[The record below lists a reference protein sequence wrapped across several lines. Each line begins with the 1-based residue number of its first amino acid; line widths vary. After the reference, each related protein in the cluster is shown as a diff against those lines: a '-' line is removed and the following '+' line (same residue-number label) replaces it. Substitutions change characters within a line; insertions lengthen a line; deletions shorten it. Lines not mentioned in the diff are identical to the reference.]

1 MKARRIFDE
10 AMTLYG
16 VVNQRGT
23 ADQSRAELYENRAL
37 VAMSVMQRE
46 IYLMEQGDSER
57 PIAESLRSM
66 DDELVIS
73 DDSALRVMLYG
84 LVMYFAEFDRDA
96 FLYNTYSVEYSNRM
110 QTVKR
115 PRKRIEK
122 VR

>member
-10 AMTLYG
+10 AMMLYG
-16 VVNQRGT
+16 IVNQRGT
-23 ADQSRAELYENRAL
+23 TDQSRAELYENRAL
-37 VAMSVMQRE
+37 TAMSVMQRE
-46 IYLMEQGDSER
+46 IYLMEQGNSDR
-57 PIAESLRSM
+57 IYPDDIHTM

-96 FLYNTYSVEYSNRM
+96 FLYNTYSVEYSNRL

>member
-57 PIAESLRSM
+57 PIAESLRNM

-96 FLYNTYSVEYSNRM
+96 FLYNTYSVEYSNRL

>member
-10 AMTLYG
+10 AMTMYG

-23 ADQSRAELYENRAL
+23 TDQSRAELYENRAL

-46 IYLMEQGDSER
+46 IYLMENADSER
-57 PIAESLRSM
+57 TMPESIHTM

-73 DDSALRVMLYG
+73 DDSAMRVMLYG

-96 FLYNTYSVEYSNRM
+96 FVYNTYSVEYSNRL

-115 PRKRIEK
+115 PRKRIKK

>member
-23 ADQSRAELYENRAL
+23 VDQSRAELYENRAL

-57 PIAESLRSM
+57 PIAENLRSM

-96 FLYNTYSVEYSNRM
+96 FLYNTYSVEYSNRL